1 MKIINDRYE
10 VVTLLNRESCY
21 IEYLVSDKYKNDL
34 LKRIRIF
41 DTEMSNYDFVRQ
53 MEDLFVEIK
62 TLVHENLLAAYEF
75 QTIVS
80 VNGNRVNRKQYFYTY
95 EHYDESLKVTY
106 IDLNKAEINQVI
118 VQLCKIVRFLHFRGV
133 VYKYLSFDQV
143 LILRTD
149 GILTLKLKDVAGNFI
164 NDYYFKTDHEKFSQF
179 IAPEIIWGEDVD
191 ERADIYSLGALIYY
205 LYYRLDYKL
214 KSLESLVESGIGNDI
229 NRFIMKSTNH
239 IKDERYQDV
248 KTLISD
254 LATLI
259 WIEIDN
265 NDVGYYNRIHNKT
278 RIIGRDTLLNEI
290 KTKIVLKSRK
300 QNVLNAFIIKGDNG
314 SGKSRIMKEIA
325 YMAKFG
331 RYNMFRIKVS
341 DSSDVFQTTR
351 ALVETLSHQD
361 DLSPMLMQ
369 KYGAELACLVPS
381 LYAKWNIKEQ
391 KEIDLELEYLRVLNR
406 VFNFFVDY
414 TSNKFFIL
422 LIDDFEKISTIEK
435 MFYKMVLTHRGSS
448 QYLLIASCN
457 TCDKNL
463 EKMTDLVSINKL
475 PSLNLEETGRMIK
488 AMLGLNYVPYKLTHR
503 LMLENQGKVSLTRR
517 MIIKLWHDGT
527 IFFDEKTM
535 NWNLDKVDDR
545 YSFDYVEKR
554 REDYEWLISSLSDE
568 HYEILR
574 RLSILKGSFNLQTI
588 FQIANIEEEQGYIFL
603 SEMEEKIIL
612 NKRISDVEYVFAFDS
627 NELRKA
633 FYDTLT
639 EEERIMLSSQAAN
652 LYERK
657 YLDLGEIDESL
668 IDHLLVCNDIEKAAA
683 YCVIFADR
691 YIEKNNQH
699 KALEF
704 MEKGLEIY
712 FRLEK
717 VDVIIDLGLKL
728 IRHLVKS
735 GKLERALEHVQFLSD
750 YLQGGHKIALIDVQI
765 EHAYIMYLKN
775 DIIRAED
782 LSDDAIAS
790 SKEISYLNGEL
801 KAAYVKC
808 KCLISAGDLIEH
820 NGVADHYLSI
830 SDQMGMTFHQAVFN
844 NEKGINYLY
853 SNALDS
859 SIEAFTES
867 LKYYQALNDEENI
880 VKLYNNFGVIYLDGY
895 GDFMLARD
903 YFRKAYT
910 KASKNNYSVTLPI
923 YLNNL
928 GETYRIEGRYEMANK
943 YFEESFQHAENVGDK
958 NMTILSFLNLCHG
971 HLLGEK
977 YGKAYKMITR
987 LEHEVQVIKKR
998 GYDKF
1003 DFYLLHF
1010 EFYLSMNSIMKVNQW
1025 RYDFNADEVVD
1036 EYRKYRLKMIDLK
1049 LAYKRNRIGHTN
1061 RSLEIEYP
1069 IDAVKGM
1076 LRTTSNPAEA
1086 KLLREFVQDMII
1098 EAIVEADYLN
1108 AETLLKMDD
1117 QLVTSYN
1124 TKLVRLKR
1132 SFIDACF
1139 SDFVVERI
1147 EVLLDQIKEQSA
1159 EFLWRAYYILGNE
1172 YYENSNMY
1180 GALKSYLMA
1189 LDVISDLSNNIPNDY
1204 RETYILHDDMKMA
1217 LKSRL
1222 NGIIRVFTSHEGV
1235 KQGLTL
1241 EDRIDTLEDF
1251 FDLDQFN
1258 ALYNSNAFLGLVYKM
1273 YQEQGHTYYD
1283 SATEL
1288 IKHLEKDEISNL
1300 KHILAYIQQITAG
1313 ERAFIYL
1320 LDENDNVS
1328 EILSTDTKETPY
1340 DIMKL
1345 IGSFG
1350 NDIEGIFISKLNVAT
1365 SIQLLTPEQKGL
1377 ICFPIYETTSSSINH
1392 GENRRDD
1399 IFASKKSIVGYV
1411 YIDTKSVINRFNA
1424 TTFEQAKSF
1433 INLFYVFIDNYNL
1446 KKLSTID
1453 KLTGV
1458 YLRKHIEQ
1466 QFAVQMSISRQHN
1479 YNLSVIMM
1487 DIDKFKSVND
1497 NYGHRKG
1504 DEILS
1509 TLGSLL
1515 LRSVRSTD
1523 FVARYGGEE
1532 FIILLPETDS
1542 ISGYKVAEKIR
1553 KLVDSSKLLGED
1565 MDLTISL
1572 GIATYPD
1579 DGANEEELIEKAD
1592 QALYYS
1598 KNNGRNRSTSWD
1610 DNLIKEGHRYD
1621 RLTGILTGNIS
1632 SDTRNMQ
1639 AVLDIINQ
1647 LNHSI
1652 SREEGIR
1659 NMFVSLLD
1667 ITEGEEIQFLKFDSK
1682 GILLET
1688 LYKKKGQEGLSD
1700 VRVVDDRIVTQFMAT
1715 NVGQYFIDWYEMTT
1729 LEHSIEETTGPMH
1742 DWKSYI
1748 VLGFNSG
1755 VECGILSI
1763 SVSIKTKEFD
1773 FSNFNFVESLR
1784 PVLEHVLF

>member
-10 VVTLLNRESCY
+10 VVKMISRESCY
-21 IEYLVSDKYKNDL
+21 IEYLVIDTHKNDT

-41 DTEMSNYDFVRQ
+41 DTEMSNYDFIRQ
-53 MEDLFVEIK
+53 MEDLFVEMK
-62 TLVHENLLAAYEF
+62 TLVHEHLLVAYEF
-75 QTIVS
+75 QTIIS
-80 VNGNRVNRKQYFYTY
+80 VNGNRMNRKQYYYTF
-95 EHYDESLKVTY
+95 EHYDDADQVSY

-118 VQLCKIVRFLHFRGV
+118 VQLCKAVRFLHFRGI
-133 VYKYLSFDQV
+133 VYKYLNFDQL
-143 LILRTD
+143 LILRSKD
-149 GILTLKLKDVAGNFI
+149 GLKIKLKDIAGNFI

-191 ERADIYSLGALIYY
+191 EMADIYSLGVLIYY
-205 LYYRLDYKL
+205 LYYRVDYKQ
-214 KSLESLVESGIGNDI
+214 KSLLNLVESGLGNDI
-229 NRFIMKSTNH
+229 HRFILKSTNQ
-239 IKDERYQDV
+239 IKDERYQDI
-248 KTLISD
+248 KSFITD
-254 LATLI
+254 LSTLI

-265 NDVGYYNRIHNKT
+265 SDLVYYNRIHSKT
-278 RIIGRDTLLNEI
+278 RIIGRDALLEEI
-290 KTKIVLKSRK
+290 KTKLIQKSRK
-300 QNVLNAFIIKGDNG
+300 LSTQNAFFIKGDNG
-314 SGKSRIMKEIA
+314 SGKTRLMKEVA

-331 RYNMFRIKVS
+331 RYNMFRIKAVES
-341 DSSDVFQTTR
+341 TDDFQTTR
-351 ALVETLSHQD
+351 RLVETLANQD

-369 KYGAELACLVPS
+369 KYGPELASLVPS
-381 LYAKWNIKEQ
+381 LHSMWNIREH

-414 TSNKFFIL
+414 TNNKFFLL
-422 LIDDFEKISTIEK
+422 LIDDFEKISTVEK
-435 MFYKMVLTHRGSS
+435 IFYKMLLTHKGSS
-448 QYLLIASCN
+448 QYFLIASCN
-457 TCDKNL
+457 ACDKYL
-463 EKMTDLVSINKL
+463 DKLTDMVSVQKL

-517 MIIKLWHDGT
+517 MIIKLWQDGT
-527 IFFDEKTM
+527 IYFDEKTM
-535 NWNLDKVDDR
+535 SWNLDKVDDH

-554 REDYEWLISSLSDE
+554 REDYEWLISSLSPQHND
-568 HYEILR
+568 ILR
-574 RLSILKGSFNLQTI
+574 KLSILKGSFNMQTI
-588 FQIANIEEEQGYIFL
+588 FQIANIEEEQGYRFL
-603 SEMEEKIIL
+603 GEMEEKFIL

-633 FYDTLT
+633 FFDMLT
-639 EEERIMLSSQAAN
+639 EEERISLSRKAASI
-652 LYERK
+652 YERR
-657 YLDLGEIDESL
+657 YLENGEVSESL
-668 IDHLLVCNDIEKAAA
+668 IDHLLACDEAGKAAD
-683 YCVIFADR
+683 YCVLFADR
-691 YIEKNNQH
+691 YIQKNNQH

-712 FRLEK
+712 FRLER
-717 VDVIIDLGLKL
+717 VDVIIELGLKL
-728 IRHLVKS
+728 IQYLIKS
-735 GKLERALEHVQFLSD
+735 GKLERAIEHVVFLTD
-750 YLQGGHKIALIDVQI
+750 YLQGGHKVALIDIQI
-765 EHAYIMYLKN
+765 ELAYIMYLKN
-775 DIIRAED
+775 DIVRSEE
-782 LSDDAIAS
+782 LSDDSITQSKAID
-790 SKEISYLNGEL
+790 YLGGEL

-808 KCLISAGDLIEH
+808 KCLISAGDLEAH
-820 NGVADHYLSI
+820 RSVADHYLALSNQL
-830 SDQMGMTFHQAVFN
+830 DMNYHQAVFY

-853 SNALDS
+853 NNALDAS
-859 SIEAFTES
+859 VEAFTES
-867 LKYYQALNDEENI
+867 LKYYQLLNDEENI

-903 YFRKAYT
+903 YFRKAYA
-910 KASKNNYSVTLPI
+910 KANKNNYSVTLPI

-943 YFEESFQHAENVGDK
+943 YFEESFQNAESVGDK

-971 HLLGEK
+971 QLLGEK
-977 YGKAYKMITR
+977 YGKAYKMLTR

-1010 EFYLSMNSIMKVNQW
+1010 EYYLAMNSIMKVNQW

-1036 EYRKYRLKMIDLK
+1036 EYRKFRLRMIDLR
-1049 LAYKRNRIGHTN
+1049 LAYKRNRIGHIN
-1061 RSLEIEYP
+1061 RSMTIEYP
-1069 IDAVKGM
+1069 LDAVSDM
-1076 LRTTSNPAEA
+1076 LRMTTNPAEA
-1086 KLLREFVQDMII
+1086 KLLREFIQDMII

-1108 AETLLKMDD
+1108 AEKLLKMDD
-1117 QLVTSYN
+1117 QLTASYN

-1132 SFIDACF
+1132 TFIDACF
-1139 SDFVVERI
+1139 SDFVVDRI
-1147 EVLLDQIKEQSA
+1147 EVLIDQIKEQSS

-1172 YYENSNMY
+1172 HYENSDMY
-1180 GALKSYLMA
+1180 GALGAYLMA
-1189 LDVISDLSNNIPNDY
+1189 LDVISDLSGNIPNDY

-1222 NGIIRVFTSHEGV
+1222 NGIVRVFTSHEGV
-1235 KQGLTL
+1235 KQGLVL

-1251 FDLDQFN
+1251 FDLEQFN
-1258 ALYNSNAFLGLVYKM
+1258 ALYGSNAFLSLVYKM
-1273 YQEQGHTYYD
+1273 YRKKGYPYYE

-1300 KHILAYIQQITAG
+1300 KHILAYIQQLTAG

-1320 LDENDNVS
+1320 LDENDNIS
-1328 EILSTDTKETPY
+1328 EILSTDSKETPY

-1345 IGSFG
+1345 INSFG
-1350 NDIEGIFISKLNVAT
+1350 NDIEGIFISKLNAST
-1365 SIQLLTPEQKGL
+1365 SIQLLTHEQKGL
-1377 ICFPIYETTSSSINH
+1377 ICFPIYETATVSGVH

-1399 IFASKKSIVGYV
+1399 IFTSKKSIVGYV
-1411 YIDTKSVINRFNA
+1411 FIDTKSVINRFNA
-1424 TTFEQAKSF
+1424 STFEQAKSF

-1466 QFAVQMSISRQHN
+1466 QFAIQMSISRQHS

-1504 DEILS
+1504 DEILKA
-1509 TLGSLL
+1509 LGSLL
-1515 LRSVRSTD
+1515 LSSVRSTD

-1532 FIILLPETDS
+1532 FIILLPETDAP
-1542 ISGYKVAEKIR
+1542 SGYKVAEKIR
-1553 KLVDSSKLLGED
+1553 KLVESSKLLGDE

-1579 DGANEEELIEKAD
+1579 DGANEEELVEKAD

-1639 AVLDIINQ
+1639 AILDIINQ

-1652 SREEGIR
+1652 VREEAIR

-1667 ITEGEEIQFLKFDSK
+1667 ITEGDEIQFIKFDNGGK
-1682 GILLET
+1682 LNEI
-1688 LYKKKGQEGLSD
+1688 LYKKKGQDSLSNE
-1700 VRVVDDRIVTQFMAT
+1700 RVLEDRIIAQFKGTQQ
-1715 NVGQYFIDWYEMTT
+1715 GQFFIDWYEMNSPTVSMDET
-1729 LEHSIEETTGPMH
+1729 MEHMP

-1748 VLGFNSG
+1748 VLGFDSG
-1755 VECGILSI
+1755 DECGILSI
-1763 SVSIKTKEFD
+1763 SVSIKMKEFD